1 MGNRKPEAPKIDQ
14 YCLAFEQSY
23 FLHIYHREMIVYGK
37 ETCVLPHSVWSSMEF
52 SVASKW
58 SVKSIFIWEI
68 IGLYFRIDLQG
79 ILSLSK

>member
-52 SVASKW
+52 SVASK
-58 SVKSIFIWEI
+58 
-68 IGLYFRIDLQG
+68 
-79 ILSLSK
+79 